1 MNGTQFWSLAV
12 SAIFVQNLVL
22 IYFLWD
28 GSFYK
33 AIKKPK
39 TGLLFGILVTAATT
53 LSSVL
58 CWLLNRFVLRQF
70 SLEFLAPFAFVLV
83 ITLLETA
90 AYAAIKAISPK
101 YKDEILKILPASAFG
116 CAVLGLVLINVQANT
131 RGFFGTAFYGLCA
144 GIGYLAAIFLV
155 MSALERVRFSAPPP
169 VFKGLPIALV
179 TAGIISLGLMGF
191 SGIVIPY

>member
-28 GSFYK
+28 KSFYK

-39 TGLLFGILVTAATT
+39 TGLACGIMVTAATT
-53 LSSVL
+53 LSSIL
-58 CWLLNRFVLRQF
+58 CWLLNRFVLRPF
-70 SLEFLAPFAFVLV
+70 SLSFLAP
-83 ITLLETA
+83 A
-90 AYAAIKAISPK
+90 AYVAVIALIGIASGIAVTLISPK
-101 YKDEILKILPASAFG
+101 DKDSILKILPASAFG

-155 MSALERVRFSAPPP
+155 MSALERVRFSAPPS
-169 VFKGLPIALV
+169 VFKGIPIALV

>member
-28 GSFYK
+28 GSFYE
-33 AIKKPK
+33 AIKKPR
-39 TGLLFGILVTAATT
+39 TGLAYGLLVTAATT
-53 LSSVL
+53 VTSIF
-58 CWLLNRFVLRQF
+58 CWLLNRFVLRPF
-70 SLEFLAPFAFVLV
+70 SLTFLAPAAFIVIIVL
-83 ITLLETA
+83 LA
-90 AYAAIKAISPK
+90 AAVRFIVKLASPNHM
-101 YKDEILKILPASAFG
+101 EGILKILPTSAFG
-116 CAVLGLVLINVQANT
+116 CAVLGLVLINVQMNT
-131 RGFFGTAFYGLCA
+131 RGFFGTAFYGFCA

-155 MSALERVRFSAPPP
+155 MSALERVRFSSPPS

-179 TAGIISLGLMGF
+179 TASLISLGLMGF